1 MLDNIYT
8 NFKLYTMNKLKLLNN
23 KQILKLN
30 NNLYIPFLIHNLP
43 NNYNKININNIIKIG
58 TTIYINSIEFTKQ
71 QTKNYINTIN
81 YSNINNNNIK

>member
-1 MLDNIYT
+1 ML
-8 NFKLYTMNKLKLLNN
+8 NKLKLINN

-43 NNYNKININNIIKIG
+43 KNYNKFNINNIIKIG
-58 TTIYINSIEFTKQ
+58 TTIYINSEEFTKKFV
-71 QTKNYINTIN
+71 KNYINTLN